1 MNISTST
8 IYTWLYSVLVLS
20 YIYSINFKFLPLD
33 TSKIAW
39 LAMLA
44 WVFIY
49 LIFSKEF
56 RFYFF
61 KQFYRFKPFLIFG
74 LLFIILFFLGLFNN
88 TSNFT
93 LAYYLI
99 IYLIDYLPVSFFLC
113 YIFSKRKVSSIDV
126 IVKVGLIQASLIIG
140 MLLIPSFKHAYS
152 NLVSISGNILDYY
165 SYRNVGITGFANY
178 TVGTTQAMILCLFF
192 LDIFRRNDFSIKNL
206 VFCTLIFFSA
216 AFSSRSSLV
225 VIVIF
230 FFFFFL
236 PLTGRRSFWKKILP
250 LLLISFLVLSISL
263 FFMIN
268 NREVINDNFALKWA
282 IEPILNYVDYGE
294 LSTKSSDT
302 ISSFYFYPGDK
313 TFLFGD
319 WHYVNSDGTYYKSV
333 DAGYM
338 RMMLYM
344 GMPMSIIIYLSFV
357 MSFILVLFKY
367 QLSHHRV
374 FSLFFIFI
382 ILLLHYKGN
391 AFVDASGMF
400 KLYFIYFAST
410 FLRFKHEK

>member
-1 MNISTST
+1 MNIRTST

-20 YIYSINFKFLPLD
+20 YIYSVNFKFLSLD
-33 TSKIAW
+33 TSKITW
-39 LAMLA
+39 LAMLTCL
-44 WVFIY
+44 FIY

-56 RFYFF
+56 RFYFL
-61 KQFYRFKPFLIFG
+61 KQFYRFKSFLVFG
-74 LLFIILFFLGLFNN
+74 FLFIVLVFLGLFNN
-88 TSNFT
+88 ASNFT
-93 LAYYLI
+93 LAYYTI
-99 IYLIDYLPVSFFLC
+99 IYLVDYLPVSFFLC
-113 YIFSKRKVSSIDV
+113 YLFSKKNVSSIDV
-126 IVKVGLIQASLIIG
+126 IVKAGVIQASLIIG

-152 NLVSISGNILDYY
+152 SLVSISGNILDYY
-165 SYRNVGITGFANY
+165 AYRNVGITGFANY

-192 LDIFRRNDFSIKNL
+192 LDLIRRNDFNIKNIF
-206 VFCTLIFFSA
+206 FCILIFFSA

-225 VIVIF
+225 VIVMF

-236 PLTGRRSFWKKILP
+236 PLTKTKYFWEKILP
-250 LLLISFLVLSISL
+250 FLFLSFLGLFISL
-263 FFMIN
+263 FLILN
-268 NREVINDNFALKWA
+268 NREILNDSFVLKWA

-319 WHYVNSDGTYYKSV
+319 WHYVNLDGTYYKSV

-344 GMPMSIIIYLSFV
+344 GMPVSIIVYVSFIISFV
-357 MSFILVLFKY
+357 FVSFKY
-367 QLSHHRV
+367 QLLYYKI

-410 FLRFKHEK
+410 FLRCKYEK